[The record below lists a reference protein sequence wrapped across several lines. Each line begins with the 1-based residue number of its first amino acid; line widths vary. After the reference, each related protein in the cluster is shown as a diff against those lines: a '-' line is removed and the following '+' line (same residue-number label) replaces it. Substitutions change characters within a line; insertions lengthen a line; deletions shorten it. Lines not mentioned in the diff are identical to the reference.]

1 MKKIL
6 KDTCILA
13 ALMILSVFAVSVIW
27 SGITEEIGLVL
38 KLFLLAF
45 ILSVTNYF
53 FDEYIYL
60 SIVMTYVVKYLAITG
75 LVMLFG
81 FISGWFYP
89 SNFWMVFI
97 YVGIIAVLLYFLD
110 FIRTEKDI
118 RAINEMVRLSRD
130 QKPENNSDVKE

>member
-13 ALMILSVFAVSVIW
+13 ALMILSVFAVSIIW

-60 SIVMTYVVKYLAITG
+60 SIVMTYVVKYLVITG

-81 FISGWFYP
+81 FIAGWFYP
-89 SNFWMVFI
+89 SNFWMAFI
-97 YVGIIAVLLYFLD
+97 YVGIVLALAYSIDSF
-110 FIRTEKDI
+110 RVKKDI
-118 RAINEMVRLSRD
+118 AFINTRIADRASKNEVT
-130 QKPENNSDVKE
+130 E

>member
-13 ALMILSVFAVSVIW
+13 ALMILSVFAVSIIW

-60 SIVMTYVVKYLAITG
+60 SIVMTYVVKYLVITG

-89 SNFWMVFI
+89 SNFWMAFI
-97 YVGIIAVLLYFLD
+97 YVGIVLALAYSIDSF
-110 FIRTEKDI
+110 RVKKDI
-118 RAINEMVRLSRD
+118 AFINTRIADRASKNEVT
-130 QKPENNSDVKE
+130 EN

>member
-1 MKKIL
+1 MSMKKIL

-60 SIVMTYVVKYLAITG
+60 SIVMSYIVKYLAITG
-75 LVMLFG
+75 IVMLFG
-81 FISGWFYP
+81 FIAGWFYP
-89 SNFWMVFI
+89 SNFWMAFI
-97 YVGIIAVLLYFLD
+97 YVGIVLVLAYSIDSF
-110 FIRTEKDI
+110 RVKKDI
-118 RAINEMVRLSRD
+118 AYINNRIADRASKNEVT
-130 QKPENNSDVKE
+130 ENQ

>member
-1 MKKIL
+1 MSMKKIL

-13 ALMILSVFAVSVIW
+13 ALMILSVFAVSIIW

-60 SIVMTYVVKYLAITG
+60 SIVMTYVVKYLVITG

-81 FISGWFYP
+81 FIAGWFYP
-89 SNFWMVFI
+89 SNFWMAFI
-97 YVGIIAVLLYFLD
+97 YVGIVLALAYSIDSF
-110 FIRTEKDI
+110 RVKKDI
-118 RAINEMVRLSRD
+118 AFINTRIADRASKNEVT
-130 QKPENNSDVKE
+130 EN

>member
-13 ALMILSVFAVSVIW
+13 ALMILSVFAVSIIW

-60 SIVMTYVVKYLAITG
+60 SIVMTYFVKYLVITG

-81 FISGWFYP
+81 FIAGWFYP
-89 SNFWMVFI
+89 SNFWMAFI
-97 YVGIIAVLLYFLD
+97 YVGIVLALAYSIDSF
-110 FIRTEKDI
+110 RVKKDI
-118 RAINEMVRLSRD
+118 AFINTRIADRASKNEVT
-130 QKPENNSDVKE
+130 E

>member
-13 ALMILSVFAVSVIW
+13 ALMILSVFAVSIIW

-89 SNFWMVFI
+89 SNFWMAFI
-97 YVGIIAVLLYFLD
+97 YVGIVLALAYSIDSF
-110 FIRTEKDI
+110 RVKKDI
-118 RAINEMVRLSRD
+118 AFINTRIADRASKNEVT
-130 QKPENNSDVKE
+130 EN